1 MKVFIYF
8 SILSHLSFS
17 EKSSIFWKP
26 NWVLLLLQ
34 EGARVPAMPHHLHP
48 AGLSPSSSANSHHH
62 LLSGGGGSEA
72 GQPQQSDGGQG
83 PQHQSVQWAL
93 HLPLPPLSR
102 LPVSPGPGQD
112 VSIPPGQD
120 KELMRNTLQIFH
132 AKNYSI
138 LWCGFHQW
146 GPS

>member
-17 EKSSIFWKP
+17 EKSSIIWEP
-26 NWVLLLLQ
+26 NSVLLLSQ
-34 EGARVPAMPHHLHP
+34 EGARLPAVPLHLHP
-48 AGLSPSSSANSHHH
+48 AGLSLSSSANSHHQ
-62 LLSGGGGSEA
+62 LLPGGGGTEA

-83 PQHQSVQWAL
+83 PQHQPVQRAL
-93 HLPLPPLSR
+93 HLPLPSLSR
-102 LPVSPGPGQD
+102 LPVTPRPGQD

-120 KELMRNTLQIFH
+120 KELMRNILQIFH

-138 LWCGFHQW
+138 LWCGFHQ
-146 GPS
+146 